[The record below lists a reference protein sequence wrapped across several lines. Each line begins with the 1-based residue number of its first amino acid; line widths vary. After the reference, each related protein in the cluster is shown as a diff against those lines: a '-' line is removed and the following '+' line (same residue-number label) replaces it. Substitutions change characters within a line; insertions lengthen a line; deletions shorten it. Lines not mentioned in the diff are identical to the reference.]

1 MKKITFFLIVG
12 ALVAV
17 VGVPAIAAA
26 YKCVKP
32 LKYNGANGT
41 DLNYNCSLAM
51 PHYASMD
58 WGVTCSNVGGVS
70 VRMTGVG
77 VMAYSGA
84 HYPNGGTRSEI
95 EFSTDVSEHLFCW
108 CRMFTPAVSQWVCI
122 GAAADAAACGKRC
135 ATEMSAR
142 APLRDLIFEGI
153 SS

>member
-12 ALVAV
+12 ALVAA

-32 LKYNGANGT
+32 LEYNGYNSA
-41 DLNYNCSLAM
+41 NYNCSLAM

-77 VMAYSGA
+77 VLAHSSA
-84 HYPNGGTRSEI
+84 HYPNDGTRSEI
-95 EFSTDVSEHLFCW
+95 EFSTDVSEHLSCW

-135 ATEMSAR
+135 ANEMSAN
-142 APLRDLIFEGI
+142 APLRELIFEGI
-153 SS
+153 LS